1 MTAPLLAN
9 KGDTA
14 PDFEEIS
21 RDQTADQ
28 GHSIT
33 ELSERNVD
41 SAIKSAYDAGDGTE
55 SKTLH
60 NIKISKS
67 YGGSDKTYEM
77 GKEQHKGEI
86 GMIWLYTKI

>member
-1 MTAPLLAN
+1 MSAPLLAN

-41 SAIKSAYDAGDGTE
+41 SKIKSAYKAGDGEE
-55 SKTLH
+55 SKNLH
-60 NIKISKS
+60 NIKITT
-67 YGGSDKTYEM
+67 YGGSDKTYQSS
-77 GKEQHKGEI
+77 KERHKGEI
-86 GMIWLYTKI
+86 GMFL